1 MYRAAA
7 QLLEMEADTRESW
20 AMESNASL
28 LAFLRN
34 DVSIELLYKEYR
46 SDSRQ
51 WQAMARNGEMLK
63 GRTRTCLE
71 T

>member
-1 MYRAAA
+1 MHRAAA
-7 QLLEMEADTRESW
+7 QLLEMEADIQDSW

-34 DVSIELLYKEYR
+34 DVSIELLY
-46 SDSRQ
+46 
-51 WQAMARNGEMLK
+51 AMAHNGEMLK